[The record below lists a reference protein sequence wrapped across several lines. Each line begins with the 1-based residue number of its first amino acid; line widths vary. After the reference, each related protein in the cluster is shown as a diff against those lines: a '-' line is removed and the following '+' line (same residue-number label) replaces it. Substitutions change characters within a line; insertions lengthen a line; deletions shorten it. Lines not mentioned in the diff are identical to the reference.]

1 MNTIFLISIIVVV
14 VFAVLGFF
22 IGLGKGFSEVR
33 TWSSELVLSAV
44 VTCLVAYYTKDS
56 LSYDAYFFVV
66 LATCVVSI
74 LLFVIIDRIMK
85 SAFGDGKGGVDRFFG
100 GVALLIK
107 GATIATLILGFIL
120 IIMNMALPMS
130 SMPDGASGITL
141 SYYEFIDSNFWT
153 KFGPILFDT
162 IVIGIILSSFRAGY
176 EHGVLSALW
185 GIVEIVLVIG
195 CVVGAY
201 LLAFQANVFM
211 NIGDSIG
218 ANLNMDLGESMSQI
232 IGRAI
237 MAVIIFVVLLVIVVT
252 ICIIVS
258 RAIRHARDGATVTVV
273 DGIFGGLILG
283 AICIV
288 VLMFVGAFLTQYY
301 SPYSEIEE
309 ITFIDGFIDTF
320 VRDGT
325 FTSIFFTHNILLDMQ
340 SMVEFF
346 RNISL
351 IEHMV

>member
-237 MAVIIFVVLLVIVVT
+237 MAVIIFVVLLVIV
-252 ICIIVS
+252 
-258 RAIRHARDGATVTVV
+258 
-273 DGIFGGLILG
+273 
-283 AICIV
+283 
-288 VLMFVGAFLTQYY
+288 
-301 SPYSEIEE
+301 
-309 ITFIDGFIDTF
+309 
-320 VRDGT
+320 
-325 FTSIFFTHNILLDMQ
+325 
-340 SMVEFF
+340 
-346 RNISL
+346 
-351 IEHMV
+351 